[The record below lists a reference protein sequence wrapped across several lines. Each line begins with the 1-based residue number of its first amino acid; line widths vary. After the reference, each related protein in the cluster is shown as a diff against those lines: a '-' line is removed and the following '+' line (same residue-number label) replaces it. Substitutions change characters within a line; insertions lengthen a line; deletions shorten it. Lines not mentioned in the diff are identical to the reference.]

1 MSEFNISEITSQ
13 KGRTAIITGANTGLG
28 FETTRALAATG
39 MKVIMA
45 CRDLHKAQ
53 TAMNLIL
60 KEHPDSDIEIMLIDL
75 SKLSSVREFA
85 GYFLNRYDKLDL
97 LINNAGIM
105 IPPYNKTI
113 DGFES
118 QMGVNYFAHFLLTG
132 LLFETIA
139 KTNGSRIVTL
149 ASNAHKRATI
159 NFEDI
164 NWERGYSRMKAYG
177 QSKLACLIFAIE
189 LDRRIKKAGIGTIS
203 VAAHP
208 GVSVTELIRNVPAIL
223 MMISRPLTAVLTH
236 SPEKGAKS
244 ILHAALAD
252 DVKGGEY
259 FGPQGIAE
267 WTGKPGRAKITPLAN
282 DESTALRLWEVS
294 EKLTGQKFTIKASEF
309 VTY

>member
-13 KGRTAIITGANTGLG
+13 KGRTAIVTGANTGLG
-28 FETTRALAATG
+28 FETTRALAGTG

-45 CRDLHKAQ
+45 CRDLKKAQ
-53 TAMNLIL
+53 VAMNLVQ
-60 KEHPDSDIEIMLIDL
+60 KERPAADIEIMLIDL

-118 QMGVNYFAHFLLTG
+118 QMGVNYLAHFLLTG

-139 KTNGSRIVTL
+139 KTNGSRIVTV
-149 ASNAHKRATI
+149 ASNAHKRGII
-159 NFEDI
+159 NFDDI
-164 NWERGYSRMKAYG
+164 NWEKGYSRMKAYR
-177 QSKLACLIFAIE
+177 QSKLACLIFALE

-208 GVSVTELIRNVPAIL
+208 GVTVTELIRNVPAIL

-236 SPEKGAKS
+236 SPEEGAKS
-244 ILHAALAD
+244 ILYASLNE

-259 FGPQGIAE
+259 YGPQGIAE
-267 WTGKPGRAKITPLAN
+267 WTGKPGRAKITSHAN
-282 DESTALRLWEVS
+282 DESTALRLWEIS
-294 EKLTGQKFTIKASEF
+294 ENLTGQKFTVKTSKL
-309 VTY
+309 VSY